1 MGGATLYGLLGSVCV
16 ADFVPRKGNCS
27 EPPTAMV
34 PGTEPFPVR
43 NITCAHRTR
52 AARQAFLSGEVCV
65 YRALLAMRMTGT
77 AAKTSGRSI

>member
-1 MGGATLYGLLGSVCV
+1 MSCTRPKRLPLTMGGATLYGLLGSVCV

-43 NITCAHRTR
+43 SITCAHRTR
-52 AARQAFLSGEVCV
+52 AARQAFPFW
-65 YRALLAMRMTGT
+65 
-77 AAKTSGRSI
+77 